1 VESRPDCEV
10 VSCSGRGAVPFLVY
24 VFVFGA
30 HGDTSLVPPV
40 IGRTTGEPD
49 VAMPR

>member
-1 VESRPDCEV
+1 
-10 VSCSGRGAVPFLVY
+10 VSL

-30 HGDTSLVPPV
+30 HAGTSLVPPV

-49 VAMPR
+49 IECRAHRRPRRLSATYRGLVRRR